1 MKKMMIAIAAGSL
14 ALGAAAQAQG
24 PGDGPR
30 RGDGPN
36 RGEAQLARMLEGRT
50 AGRPVACIPAQVS
63 ERLKI
68 IDRTAVVYD
77 GGRTIYVAKPRD
89 PRTLDTNDILVINR
103 FGSQLC
109 KTDVVRTV
117 DRSSGFMTG
126 VVFLGDFVPY
136 TSKRR

>member
-36 RGEAQLARMLEGRT
+36 REGRT

>member
-1 MKKMMIAIAAGSL
+1 
-14 ALGAAAQAQG
+14 
-24 PGDGPR
+24 
-30 RGDGPN
+30 
-36 RGEAQLARMLEGRT
+36 MLEGRT